1 MKVAI
6 YARFSSDNQNPKSIA
21 DQYRKCEERIVAE
34 FGDTTEILYYKD
46 EAISG
51 TNNNRPE
58 YLSMRQDGKE
68 KKFNTLFVDDL
79 SRLSRDTIESHSI
92 LKEFAYLGIRIISV
106 ADGIDTSHEGYKL
119 HAGLKAL
126 INEEFI
132 DALSKKTYRGM
143 EGRAIEGKHCGGRTY
158 GYDVVSLGE
167 DAGSVLKINPEHA
180 KWVQQIFEWYA
191 DGYSPRWIAA
201 TLNDMGVPSPRKG
214 KKVPGKWCQ
223 NAIYGHVKRGTGM
236 LNCETY
242 IGRVIWNKRK
252 YLKTPDGRRVPRNNP
267 ESAWKIQ
274 DQPDLRIIDDILS
287 HRVKNRQKKIHDKSK
302 NIREALGKDVPT
314 GPGPKYLFSG
324 MMACGECGA
333 SYVVVNRNEYGC
345 STYRNRGAAA
355 CSNDLRV
362 RRDLIESRIFSSF
375 KEFLFT
381 PTHLTTFE
389 EVVKKTMKDAIKA
402 KQSLNDTDEGRLKD
416 IEKQIENL
424 INAIKM
430 GIVTPS
436 VQEELKTLEQQKAE
450 YAKRINIEWHEID
463 QIHAVMPA
471 IQKSFT
477 DILNSEK
484 PVPQEHVAKLR
495 SRIEMILGQTITLKP
510 KEDNSGLNAEILSR
524 CSGLLKLSGLSD
536 DKLNV
541 VAGGRFGIKLQDDP
555 DCKLDVVVYGLHR
568 NEYSK

>member
-1 MKVAI
+1 MESMKVAI

-21 DQYRKCEERIVAE
+21 DQNRKCEERIVAE

-51 TNNNRPE
+51 TNNNRPS
-58 YLSMRQDGKE
+58 YQAMIADGVDGK
-68 KKFNTLFVDDL
+68 FNLLVIDDL
-79 SRLSRDTIESHSI
+79 SRLSRDTLESHRI
-92 LKEFAYLGIRIISV
+92 LKLFHFHRIRIIAV
-106 ADGIDTSHEGYKL
+106 ADGIDTNNEGFKL
-119 HAGLKAL
+119 QIGLKAL

-223 NAIYGHVKRGTGM
+223 NAIYGHVKRATGM

-252 YLKTPDGRRVPRNNP
+252 WLKTPDGKRVPRNNP
-267 ESAWKIQ
+267 ESAWKVQ
-274 DQPDLRIIDDILS
+274 DRPDLRIIDDILW

-302 NIREALGKDVPT
+302 NIREALGKDAQT

-345 STYRNRGAAA
+345 STYRNRGSAA

-362 RRDLIESRIFSSF
+362 RRDLLESRIFSSF

-389 EVVKKTMKDAIKA
+389 QVVKKTMKEAIKA
-402 KQSLNDTDEGRLKD
+402 KQSLNDCDEQRLKAV
-416 IEKQIENL
+416 EKQIENL

-430 GIVTPS
+430 GIVTSS
-436 VQEELKTLEQQKAE
+436 VQEELKTLEQQKTE
-450 YAKRINIEWHEID
+450 YAKRVNVEWQEID
-463 QIHAVMPA
+463 QIHAVMPE
-471 IQKSFT
+471 IKKSFT

-495 SRIEMILGQTITLKP
+495 SRLQMILGQSIRLSPQKAQNSLK
-510 KEDNSGLNAEILSR
+510 AEIQGR
-524 CSGLLKLSGLSD
+524 YSGLLKLSGLSD

-541 VAGGRFGIKLQDDP
+541 V
-555 DCKLDVVVYGLHR
+555 VYALRR
-568 NEYSK
+568 NKYSK